1 MYIDK
6 FDEIV
11 NRYSN
16 THHRTIIIKPVEM
29 YIAFNKENN
38 KKGPKFKVGDHV
50 KVSKCKNFN
59 FSFNFIYFTD

>member
-6 FDEIV
+6 LDEIV
-11 NRYSN
+11 NRYNN
-16 THHRTIIIKPVEM
+16 THHRTIKVKPVEM

-50 KVSKCKNFN
+50 RVS
-59 FSFNFIYFTD
+59 I